1 MRYGRGAHRSGE
13 SLRDVYEG
21 VGRGERQRG
30 FDFEEEEFE
39 FEAEVVDFDERGFE
53 STRKAS
59 FRGEGGF
66 PSS

>member
-39 FEAEVVDFDERGFE
+39 FGEEEIDFEEKGFVSRRRG
-53 STRKAS
+53 S
-59 FRGEGGF
+59 